1 MKKLVLLSIVSAGIL
16 GLMNSCGMTSSAMK
30 ITTRNNRTNQINNNP
45 ILTFPLVMDLEVD
58 MTKKVKGTATG
69 NLSFGVTEEYYKEL
83 ALGQAIINANCDV
96 LIEPTFL
103 VTKNLVATS
112 KGQKTS
118 VEVEVSG
125 YPGKYKNPRNVSAAD
140 TTMIKFVS
148 KMINGNVTKTT
159 VTTVPATMNNT
170 IQNGRKIY

>member
-1 MKKLVLLSIVSAGIL
+1 MKKLVLLAVASISIL
-16 GLMNSCGMTSSAMK
+16 GFMNSCGMTSSAMK
-30 ITTRNNRTNQINNNP
+30 ITTRNNRTNHINNTP

-69 NLSFGVTEEYYKEL
+69 NLSFGVSEEYYKEL
-83 ALGQAIINANCDV
+83 ALSQAIINANCDV
-96 LIEPTFL
+96 LIEPTYL

-125 YPGKYKNPRNVSAAD
+125 YPGKYKNPRNVSASD
-140 TTMIKFVS
+140 TTMIKFIS
-148 KMINGNVTKTT
+148 KTISGNVTKTT
-159 VTTVPATMNNT
+159 VTTVPASVNNSV
-170 IQNGRKIY
+170 QYGKQIY